1 MKKTTAHIPPSV
13 AVQYKKTRRPQ
24 AIAEV
29 TGDGY
34 TVTKEMQKA
43 QQRPGK
49 DQFGL
54 PPSVQSKKGK

>member
-1 MKKTTAHIPPSV
+1 MKTTAHIPPGV
-13 AVQYKKTRRPQ
+13 ADTFKKTPRAQ
-24 AIAEV
+24 ALSEV

-49 DQFGL
+49 GQFGL
-54 PPSVQSKKGK
+54 PKSVQSKKGK